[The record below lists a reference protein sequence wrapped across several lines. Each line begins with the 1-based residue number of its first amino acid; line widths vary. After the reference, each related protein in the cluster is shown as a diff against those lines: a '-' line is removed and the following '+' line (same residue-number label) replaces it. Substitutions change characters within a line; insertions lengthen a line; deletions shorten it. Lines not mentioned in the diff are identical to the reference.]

1 MRERPQIKPEY
12 PRPQLVRDSYINLNG
27 IWEFEFDHSL
37 SEKEKEIYKRH
48 LKDEIL
54 VPFCPESK
62 LSGIQEKDY
71 IQKVWYRKDFQAN
84 LNGKRLILHFGA
96 IDWESELFINGVY
109 VATHRGGYVPFDC
122 DITDYVKTGENYLTV
137 SAYDDAKN
145 KTYGSGKQVWD
156 LKPRSCLYTRTTGI
170 WQTVW
175 MEYVDNIHIDSI
187 KIYPN
192 ISEPSVTL
200 ELSLSEFDGVTVNA
214 RVTFEGGICGG
225 KTVSVSSK
233 STNIHI
239 PLSEKHLWEIGCGNL
254 YDLKLTVTKDGKVT
268 DEVSS
273 YFGLREVGLSKE
285 KFLLNGKSVFQR
297 LVLDQGYY
305 PDGVYTS
312 PDDDAIRN
320 DILYALQLGFNGAR
334 LHEKIFEPR
343 YLYWADKLGFLVWGE
358 YPDWGM
364 DRRDYSNMH
373 HFINEW
379 TAAVNRD
386 FNHPSVIGWCPFNE
400 IHLEER
406 NADFIADVF
415 TVTKS
420 MDPTRPVIDV
430 SGYFH
435 TDKTD
440 ILDMHYY
447 EQNAAVFGDF
457 FREPNLSAKP
467 KNLTAIEYDWKK
479 YYKKGMP
486 LFISEYGGIG
496 FGNREDSWGYGNYPE
511 TQEEFIER
519 YKGLTEALL
528 LNENIMGFCYTQLYD
543 VEQET
548 NGLMTYKREFK
559 FSPEVICK
567 INSQAAAIENEERN

>member
-1 MRERPQIKPEY
+1 MSEKSEIKPEY

-27 IWEFEFDHSL
+27 SWEFEIDNSL
-37 SEKEKEIYKRH
+37 SEKEKGIYKRH
-48 LKDEIL
+48 LKDKII

-62 LSGIQEKDY
+62 LSGIEEKDY
-71 IQKVWYRKDFQAN
+71 INKVWYRKDFEAIC
-84 LNGKRLILHFGA
+84 NGKRLILHFGA
-96 IDWESELFINGVY
+96 IDWEAELFVNGVY
-109 VATHRGGYVPFDC
+109 VATHRGGYVPFDL
-122 DITDYVKTGENYLTV
+122 DITDYVNDGENYLTL

-175 MEYVDNIHIDSI
+175 MEYVDVVHIDNIKTYPSI
-187 KIYPN
+187 
-192 ISEPSVTL
+192 SDTSVTL
-200 ELSLSEFDGVTVNA
+200 ELSLSECDEVEVNALVTFDGRT
-214 RVTFEGGICGG
+214 CGQ
-225 KTVSVSSK
+225 KTVLAYSK
-233 STNIHI
+233 STKINI
-239 PLSEKHLWEIGCGNL
+239 PLSERHLWEIGQGNL
-254 YDLKLTVTKDGKVT
+254 YDIKITLTKNGKVT

-312 PDDDAIRN
+312 PDDNAIKN
-320 DILYALQLGFNGAR
+320 DILYALNLGFNGAR
-334 LHEKIFEPR
+334 LHQKIFEPR
-343 YLYWADKLGFLVWGE
+343 YLYWADKLGFIVWGE

-364 DRRDYSNMH
+364 NRHDYSNMH
-373 HFINEW
+373 NFINEW
-379 TAAVNRD
+379 IEAVNRD
-386 FNHPSVIGWCPFNE
+386 FNHPSIIGWCPFNE

-406 NADFIADVF
+406 NYDFIADVF
-415 TVTKS
+415 KITKS
-420 MDPTRPVIDV
+420 IDPTRPVIDV

-435 TDKTD
+435 TNKTD
-440 ILDMHYY
+440 IVDMHFY
-447 EQNAAVFGDF
+447 EQDAAAFGDF

-467 KNLTAIEYDWKK
+467 KNLNAIEYDWKRI
-479 YYKKGMP
+479 YKKGSP

-496 FGNREDSWGYGNYPE
+496 FGNTENSWGYGNYPKTE
-511 TQEEFIER
+511 KEFIER

-528 LNENIMGFCYTQLYD
+528 FNENIMGFCYTQLYD

-548 NGLMTYKREFK
+548 NGLMTYQREYK
-559 FSPEVICK
+559 MPPEIIYK
-567 INSQAAAIENEERN
+567 INAQTAAIEE